1 MKKIAPDLDV
11 FLDALSLRSGD
22 LWEQLLAE
30 EVVSKDI
37 FYLFWS
43 RNAAKSAWVKKEW
56 QHALASRGIDY
67 IDPVPLETPEFAPP
81 PNALRA
87 LHFGDAFATF
97 AFLQKGVDHRRIN
110 S

>member
-22 LWEQLLAE
+22 LWESRLAE
-30 EVVSKDI
+30 EVISKDV

-43 RNAAKSAWVKKEW
+43 QSAAKSPWVRREW
-56 QHALASRGIDY
+56 QHALANRGLQY
-67 IDPVPLETPEFAPP
+67 IDPVPLETPEVAPAP
-81 PNALRA
+81 AELAA
-87 LHFGDAFATF
+87 LHFADAFATY
-97 AFLQKGVDHRRIN
+97 AFLQKRANRKEKT